1 MVEVKQDAAVGG
13 SCYYTHLIVV
23 MMVML
28 LFDDDDDFGH
38 GINVDHNDDDDS
50 DHNDKKG
57 DDRKGCK
64 VETKAGS
71 EHLPRPHSWK
81 KDVLKI
87 IVVHEGHKVIVGR
100 SDFHEGHRGHD

>member
-1 MVEVKQDAAVGG
+1 
-13 SCYYTHLIVV
+13 

-28 LFDDDDDFGH
+28 LFDDDFGDFGH

-81 KDVLKI
+81 KMCTRSLWVDEGHMVILVDRMVMRD
-87 IVVHEGHKVIVGR
+87 IVVESLRRKIQMGGKRLNVDTI
-100 SDFHEGHRGHD
+100 SEN

>member
-1 MVEVKQDAAVGG
+1 
-13 SCYYTHLIVV
+13 

-28 LFDDDDDFGH
+28 LFDDDFGDFGH

-81 KDVLKI
+81 KMCK
-87 IVVHEGHKVIVGR
+87 R
-100 SDFHEGHRGHD
+100 SLWCMRVTWSSWWIGWS

>member
-1 MVEVKQDAAVGG
+1 
-13 SCYYTHLIVV
+13 

-28 LFDDDDDFGH
+28 LFDDDFGDFGH

-81 KDVLKI
+81 KMCS
-87 IVVHEGHKVIVGR
+87 R
-100 SDFHEGHRGHD
+100 SLWWMRVTWSSWWIGWS